1 MSAVWCVKVRVL
13 ARGATPERIEWCALR
28 HQPRTREPRYR
39 DVTPTACGFQ
49 VIYAG
54 EFARREPDGIGCVS
68 TLAHKPAQMARASRV
83 HASPFR
89 SHTERP

>member
-13 ARGATPERIEWCALR
+13 ARGATPER
-28 HQPRTREPRYR
+28 TSRYR